1 MIKLLALSEA
11 LTIEQYQYGSRLGTF
26 FQSCP
31 FLHQRQ
37 FYTTNDAMFRL
48 VVLAS
53 SCSFKSSHKQ
63 WHSEL
68 AFQFSNNFSSF
79 FENCLRSSP
88 ISDLLPV
95 RILTTG
101 KYFSGFQ
108 ASVFA
113 TTGFPFTI
121 NNFCPLLEILVN
133 CCLLLWQPTQRSHLL
148 VWSFDF

>member
-1 MIKLLALSEA
+1 MLALSEA
-11 LTIEQYQYGSRLGTF
+11 LTVEQYQYGSGLVTF
-26 FQSCP
+26 SEFCP

-37 FYTTNDAMFRL
+37 FYTTNAMFRL

-133 CCLLLWQPTQRSHLL
+133 CCLLLCWLVALVFWLL
-148 VWSFDF
+148 KWNIWF